1 MCALVVDLLMETP
14 QYLLVES
21 DVAPEV
27 FLKVI
32 EVKNLMAS
40 GKAHSVND
48 AVKQANISRSAF
60 YKYKD
65 KVYPFNDKAGGRIIT
80 INAMLKDEP
89 GMLSQLISQF
99 YHYRANILTINQNI
113 PVKGLAPVSVT
124 ARIEG
129 ITISLEEFI
138 TALRTIEGVENIDIV
153 SRM

>member
-1 MCALVVDLLMETP
+1 MP

-32 EVKNLMAS
+32 EVKKLIAS

-48 AVKQANISRSAF
+48 AVKQASISRSAY

-65 KVYPFNDKAGGRIIT
+65 KVYPFNDRAGGRIIT

-89 GMLSQLISQF
+89 GMLSQLTSQF
-99 YHYRANILTINQNI
+99 YRYEANILTINQNI
-113 PVKGLAPVSVT
+113 PVSGLALVSVT
-124 ARIEG
+124 VRLEG
-129 ITISLEEFI
+129 ISITLEEFI
-138 TALRTIEGVENIDIV
+138 EGLRKIDGVENIDIV
-153 SRM
+153 SGI

>member
-1 MCALVVDLLMETP
+1 MP
-14 QYLLVES
+14 RYLLVES

-32 EVKNLMAS
+32 EVKNLIAGGM
-40 GKAHSVND
+40 AHSVND

-65 KVYPFNDKAGGRIIT
+65 KVYPFTDRAGGRIIT

-89 GMLSQLISQF
+89 GMLSQLTSQF

-113 PVKGLAPVSVT
+113 PVNGLAPVSVT
-124 ARIEG
+124 ARVDG
-129 ITISLEEFI
+129 ISISLEEFI
-138 TALRTIEGVENIDIV
+138 AELRTIDGAQNIDIV
-153 SRM
+153 SGI